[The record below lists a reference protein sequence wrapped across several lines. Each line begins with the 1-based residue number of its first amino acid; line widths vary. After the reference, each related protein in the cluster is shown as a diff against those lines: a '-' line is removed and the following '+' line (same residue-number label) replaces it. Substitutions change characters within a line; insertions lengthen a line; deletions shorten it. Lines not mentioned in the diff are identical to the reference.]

1 MLYYL
6 KKFQQGI
13 RSEYSDLPNI
23 ILAGDKTTCFIIHVQ
38 EVEKYLNYNI
48 DWSIP
53 PSNAAKH
60 NPNLVH
66 EIANECTN
74 INFIVFDIKSNFK
87 FQSVVTEIKRILLN
101 YNSKLKVTE
110 RNISEIYDYFI
121 EKVIQNPEQYTA
133 QDLVYFF
140 INVITDNEDTFI
152 HAKKKNILYVRDI
165 NNIKVDSWC
174 YNYLI

>member
-74 INFIVFDIKSNFK
+74 INFIVFDINVLQKTLRLLLPDLCKKQFLPD
-87 FQSVVTEIKRILLN
+87 TEVQKQ
-101 YNSKLKVTE
+101 
-110 RNISEIYDYFI
+110 
-121 EKVIQNPEQYTA
+121 IQCP
-133 QDLVYFF
+133 LVQ
-140 INVITDNEDTFI
+140 
-152 HAKKKNILYVRDI
+152 
-165 NNIKVDSWC
+165 W
-174 YNYLI
+174 